1 MLNLIKL
8 SVGSE
13 SLETLQAFVR
23 WRAAQL
29 GSGASPIRHI
39 HTTRMVPKRRDELL
53 DGGSIY
59 WVIKGQVQARQ
70 KLIDIEP
77 FTDVDGVNRC
87 HFVMEPAIIPTQ
99 WQPKRPFQGWRY
111 LKPEDAPL
119 DLKEGEDVL
128 SPDMRGELSSLGLL

>member
-13 SLETLQAFVR
+13 SVETLRDFVR
-23 WRAAQL
+23 WRAKQL
-29 GSGASPIRHI
+29 GGTAKAVRHI

-53 DGGSIY
+53 AGGSIY

-77 FTDVDGVNRC
+77 FTDVDGISRC
-87 HFVMEPAIIPTQ
+87 HLVMEPQIIATH

-111 LKPEDAPL
+111 LKPEDAPQ
-119 DLKEGEDVL
+119 DLKEGEDAL
-128 SPDMRGELSSLGLL
+128 SPDMRGELASLGLL